1 MNKDLS
7 VIKPKCWNIKYIVF
21 NQFQWVSKKN
31 LYQKNRNYPYAIFR
45 FVKQARKFGL
55 TQNGDHSLKIVQAC
69 TANDPCV
76 HTELFSH
83 VILI

>member
-1 MNKDLS
+1 MQFSALLNKLESS
-7 VIKPKCWNIKYIVF
+7 VF
-21 NQFQWVSKKN
+21 
-31 LYQKNRNYPYAIFR
+31 
-45 FVKQARKFGL
+45 